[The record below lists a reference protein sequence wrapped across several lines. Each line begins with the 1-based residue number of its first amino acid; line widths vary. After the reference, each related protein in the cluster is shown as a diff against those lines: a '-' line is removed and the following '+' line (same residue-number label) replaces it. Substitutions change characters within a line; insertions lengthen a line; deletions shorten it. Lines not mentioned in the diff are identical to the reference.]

1 MKDFKVE
8 DIIID
13 LENEIKTITEKNEK
27 SLSDLEE
34 SNEKIAQEINLKSM
48 FVTKTDQKF
57 IFELLD
63 FIIVLPPLIK
73 YFLYPKIS
81 TVFHLCR

>member
-13 LENEIKTITEKNEK
+13 LENEIKTITENNEK

-34 SNEKIAQEINLKSM
+34 SN
-48 FVTKTDQKF
+48 
-57 IFELLD
+57 
-63 FIIVLPPLIK
+63 
-73 YFLYPKIS
+73 
-81 TVFHLCR
+81 

>member
-13 LENEIKTITEKNEK
+13 LENEIKTITENTEK

-34 SNEKIAQEINLKSM
+34 SN
-48 FVTKTDQKF
+48 
-57 IFELLD
+57 
-63 FIIVLPPLIK
+63 
-73 YFLYPKIS
+73 
-81 TVFHLCR
+81 